1 MRRARLVA
9 AFAVVCLSFLPAF
22 HADRA
27 VAGAILLTADRL
39 FDGLSLRD
47 GPVQVLIRDGR
58 IEALSVPG
66 SRGGSPIVAP
76 DAERIDLSG
85 HTLLPGFI
93 DAHTHLTYLWSDTT
107 RAPNFL
113 NDYLGSP
120 IVVAFEAAKNAERTL
135 RAGFTTV
142 RELGASDGV
151 DLALAHAI
159 ARGLTPGPRI
169 VAAGALYPPF
179 PGRPDIQWPP
189 DGTAATR
196 AEIIG
201 KSRAYLGRGYAG
213 VKIYET
219 SGTWDDT
226 TGVPFYTADELAGAV
241 EAAAPRG
248 WVAAH
253 CMGVEGARRA
263 VAAGVRSIEHGSRL
277 DRALA
282 REMARKGVFLDPTL
296 YHLQW
301 YVDHGEALGYGPGYR
316 DRLAALQ
323 KEQFAS
329 VGIARAAG
337 VKIGCGSDAV
347 YTMHGDNAQEIVW
360 LTKAGLSAVEALRS
374 ATSVN
379 ADLLGLEGEIGRLAP
394 HAAADVIAVA
404 GDPTR
409 DITAV
414 MRVVF
419 VMKDGVVVRRP

>member
-1 MRRARLVA
+1 VFDARLADHGLTRAEWLALRTVLLESTASEMAAYASDLAARLGVETLDVKDLDAIVA
-9 AFAVVCLSFLPAF
+9 LETAESLAEWFPADSLPRQIRGALATTGIDLRALGITIDTDPLGGPGVPAACFAVQWPRRSGSGWERG
-22 HADRA
+22 D
-27 VAGAILLTADRL
+27 
-39 FDGLSLRD
+39 
-47 GPVQVLIRDGR
+47 IR
-58 IEALSVPG
+58 V
-66 SRGGSPIVAP
+66 
-76 DAERIDLSG
+76 
-85 HTLLPGFI
+85 
-93 DAHTHLTYLWSDTT
+93 
-107 RAPNFL
+107 
-113 NDYLGSP
+113 
-120 IVVAFEAAKNAERTL
+120 
-135 RAGFTTV
+135 
-142 RELGASDGV
+142 
-151 DLALAHAI
+151 
-159 ARGLTPGPRI
+159 